1 MALHLHPEAAGG
13 KVLTKVKL
21 IAVDG
26 TETIEELEL
35 EEKPEYAVLK
45 RIIEPHIGD
54 WFERVAVWDNFG
66 EGKMRGLDMFVDENG
81 HLKALQRNDKAT
93 RIYRA
98 ANQHGVTGQ
107 APAQDAETIPFI
119 VGPAVLFNRRVWF

>member
-1 MALHLHPEAAGG
+1 MALHLHPDPTGG
-13 KVLTKVKL
+13 VVLTKVKL

-26 TETIEELEL
+26 VETIEEFEL
-35 EEKPEYAVLK
+35 EEAPKYEKLK

-81 HLKALQRNDKAT
+81 HLKRLPRNEKAT

-107 APAQDAETIPFI
+107 PPARDAETIPFI

>member
-1 MALHLHPEAAGG
+1 MALHLHPEAAGAN
-13 KVLTKVKL
+13 VLTKVKL

-26 TETIEELEL
+26 TETLEELDL
-35 EEKPEYAVLK
+35 PAVPSYEHIK
-45 RIIEPHIGD
+45 RIVERHIDG

-81 HLKALQRNDKAT
+81 LLHGLPRNEKAT
-93 RIYRA
+93 VLYRR
-98 ANQHGVTGQ
+98 ANLLGMTAV
-107 APAQDAETIPFI
+107 PPVDNPEMLNFI